1 MLNLGGHM
9 PCNYVCGHYMTLPW
23 CQPQANA
30 ETSEIVD
37 KRWLFG
43 CCNEHWAS
51 WPRAILA
58 AGSTKPSHK
67 KKWKSCLELG
77 HLKPRKKKYRIY
89 RFWFANEPVL
99 RFMCV
104 SKTEP
109 RCRLRGKCW
118 SKKPQSGWWFGT
130 RLLFSHSVR
139 NFIIP
144 MDFHTL

>member
-77 HLKPRKKKYRIY
+77 HLKHHKKKWNLYLYYRHRQEICHVA
-89 RFWFANEPVL
+89 RKD
-99 RFMCV
+99 M
-104 SKTEP
+104 S
-109 RCRLRGKCW
+109 
-118 SKKPQSGWWFGT
+118 
-130 RLLFSHSVR
+130 
-139 NFIIP
+139 
-144 MDFHTL
+144 DFHEISLSEHWRTWSLRNCLGHLVDLWNNGRGGFLYGF